1 MNQSRNPD
9 TPVFVR
15 WTDHLTGK
23 SCTLRVDAD
32 DAEAPLRWL
41 VSKYL
46 EAADPE
52 PLMAGRNLLA
62 DDVGSYQAVQDLALI
77 LSDDGASGPLVPGAV
92 LREGPYELNLAET
105 PPTAPAELDGSPV
118 SLIDISIDRS
128 ESEYV
133 RNWTGF
139 NRRRWE
145 RNGEAFGDF
154 VESAVRANAD
164 GDVDSVLSL
173 GDREAKT
180 TFLRSVAKA
189 IWDSPFE
196 NYSRFVGQKLPY
208 KTGDET
214 ILNIMD
220 GHGGICSEKVQALRF
235 IAGAYGLE
243 SGYLFAG
250 PDAIGPLPEEH
261 LRRILAT
268 FDFRGAQSA
277 MRFWQHLALE
287 FDLDGVPILVDA
299 TNGNI
304 PFLFES
310 GADCLA
316 ILDERALNPVRVRM
330 ATYDEDF
337 YYHRAPEDLAS
348 DLCYAMENFI
358 PEIDLVQVFDN
369 ELGLIITPDF
379 LVSPVSFRDERDF
392 TEIAGMYEGLTK
404 PQGLEFGV
412 SEDWSIDG
420 PLGEDFRSLE
430 PEAAEYVLDC
440 HEHLLSRYQWFEE
453 PEYELGLAVVRLRP
467 RR

>member
-1 MNQSRNPD
+1 M
-9 TPVFVR
+9 
-15 WTDHLTGK
+15 
-23 SCTLRVDAD
+23 LRD
-32 DAEAPLRWL
+32 
-41 VSKYL
+41 
-46 EAADPE
+46 
-52 PLMAGRNLLA
+52 
-62 DDVGSYQAVQDLALI
+62 
-77 LSDDGASGPLVPGAV
+77 
-92 LREGPYELNLAET
+92 GPYELNLAEI
-105 PPTAPAELDGSPV
+105 PPAAPAELDGSPV
-118 SLIDISIDRS
+118 WLFDISIDRS

-139 NRRRWE
+139 NRRRWG
-145 RNGEAFGDF
+145 RNSEAFEDF
-154 VESAVRANAD
+154 VESAVRAHAD
-164 GDVDSVLSL
+164 ADFDSVLSL
-173 GDREAKT
+173 GDRGAKT
-180 TFLRSVAKA
+180 TFLRCIAKA

-196 NYSRFVGQKLPY
+196 NYSRFIGQKLPY

-214 ILNIMD
+214 IFNIMD

-250 PDAIGPLPEEH
+250 PDAIGPLPEDH

-268 FDFRGAQSA
+268 FDFRGAQAA

-287 FDLDGVPILVDA
+287 FNVDGVPILVDA

-310 GADCLA
+310 GADCLE

-337 YYHRAPEDLAS
+337 YYHRAPDDLAS
-348 DLCYAMENFI
+348 ELCYAMENFI

-379 LVSPVSFRDERDF
+379 LVSPLPFRDERDF
-392 TEIAGMYEGLTK
+392 AGLTDMYEGLTRS
-404 PQGLEFGV
+404 QGLEFEL

-430 PEAAEYVLDC
+430 QEAAECILDC
-440 HEHLLSRYQWFEE
+440 HERLLSRYHWFEG